1 MDRHYILQSFIQKNK
16 YTSYLEIGVDNGWL
30 FRNIQIP
37 LKESIDPALG
47 QYSHASPTYK
57 MTSDEFFDQYKN
69 KKYDIIFIDGLH
81 ESHQVDKDIKNSL
94 KCLNEGGKVVLHDCS
109 PLSKRAETIPRPG
122 PGVWNGDVWKSF
134 VKFNYYNH
142 QNYNCYVINT
152 DHGVGVIERGVGK
165 CNYKLPQ
172 DLNYEWL
179 ELNRKSALNL
189 ISKDEF
195 LSIFI

>member
-1 MDRHYILQSFIQKNK
+1 MDRHYILQSFINKNN
-16 YTSYLEIGVDNGWL
+16 YTSYLEIGIDNGAL
-30 FRNIQIP
+30 FKKIQIP
-37 LKESIDPALG
+37 LKESVDPAQG

-57 MTSDEFFDQYKN
+57 MTSDDFFEQYKD

-81 ESHQVDKDIKNSL
+81 ESHQVDRDIKNSL
-94 KCLNEGGKVVLHDCS
+94 KCLNEGGKIVLHDCS
-109 PLSKRAETIPRPG
+109 PLSKIAETVPRPG
-122 PGVWNGDVWKSF
+122 PGVWNGDVWKSI
-134 VKFNYYNH
+134 VKFNFNNY
-142 QNYNCYVINT
+142 QNYNSYVIDT

-195 LSIFI
+195 SRRIS